1 MGLSKDLS
9 LDQISLVISLYTPG
23 YCNKEIHNLK
33 GVSLMN
39 VTAVCQDMSG
49 VVSEVICHYKRYPL
63 VDSSKLTQG
72 Q

>member
-9 LDQISLVISLYTPG
+9 LDQIGFVISLYTPG

-39 VTAVCQDMSG
+39 FTAVCEDMG
-49 VVSEVICHYKRYPL
+49 VESEVICHSKRYTL
-63 VDSSKLTQG
+63 VDSSKMTQG

>member
-1 MGLSKDLS
+1 M
-9 LDQISLVISLYTPG
+9 YTPDC
-23 YCNKEIHNLK
+23 CNKEIHNLK

-49 VVSEVICHYKRYPL
+49 VESEVICHSKRYPL
-63 VDSSKLTQG
+63 VDSSKLTEG

>member
-1 MGLSKDLS
+1 MGLTKDLS
-9 LDQISLVISLYTPG
+9 LDQIGLVISLYTLG

-39 VTAVCQDMSG
+39 VTVVCQDMSG
-49 VVSEVICHYKRYPL
+49 VESEVICHSNRYPL
-63 VDSSKLTQG
+63 VDSSKPTQG